1 MGSVVRMVNYVPIDL
16 SQSLDKDEIVNQ
28 FKPNTLWNYWS
39 YELLSDTTKYPKL
52 HDYIA
57 QLPFKEICTI
67 KINVQTKEVTP
78 HIDFVVDTGD
88 LTADQRNYA
97 HIAGKES
104 LELYKN
110 NVKNEPCGY
119 RIVVKGKNDVLQLH
133 QHKQLTCYKP
143 YDTDC
148 YVINHTGAVHSVTN
162 DIGRITIYISG
173 FIDREKHLKLLK
185 RSMNKYSEY
194 VI

>member
-1 MGSVVRMVNYVPIDL
+1 MINNITMVNLFCIFIL
-16 SQSLDKDEIVNQ
+16 SVRCQKR
-28 FKPNTLWNYWS
+28 
-39 YELLSDTTKYPKL
+39 
-52 HDYIA
+52 YIFCY
-57 QLPFKEICTI
+57 Q
-67 KINVQTKEVTP
+67 
-78 HIDFVVDTGD
+78 
-88 LTADQRNYA
+88 
-97 HIAGKES
+97 
-104 LELYKN
+104 YKN
-110 NVKNEPCGY
+110 ETCGY

-133 QHKQLTCYKP
+133 QHKQITCYKP